1 MIELKIT
8 VSDTDYEALASAVI
22 PSLVKNKLLSKTVLC
37 ALKAKIKCTSPRE
50 RDRVFSE
57 FLVQHKET
65 VIKSLTSKL
74 EKNGICASVTDFSA
88 KARL

>member
-8 VSDTDYEALASAVI
+8 VLDTDYEALASAVI

-37 ALKAKIKCTSPRE
+37 ALKTKIKCTPTRE

-57 FLVQHKET
+57 FLSEHKET
-65 VIKSLTSKL
+65 VIRFLTSKL
-74 EKNGICASVTDFSA
+74 EKNGVRASVDDFSA
-88 KARL
+88 KAR

>member
-8 VSDTDYEALASAVI
+8 VSNTDYESLASAVI
-22 PSLVKNKLLSKTVLC
+22 PSLIKNKLLSKTVLC
-37 ALKAKIKCTSPRE
+37 ALKAKIKCTPLRE

-57 FLVQHKET
+57 FLSEHKDT
-65 VIKSLTSKL
+65 VIKILTSKL
-74 EKNGICASVTDFSA
+74 EKNGACASVTDFSA